1 MEAELKIARYLIL
14 AFAFLH
20 LPMHADAQQRDQ
32 FGQAILPQQDQLID
46 KAKTLRLPF
55 GKMKGKAQEDA
66 RQAISI
72 LEPIIQSNPDQ
83 YRALFNM
90 ALAQH
95 EAGDYAKANATF
107 EQAIAVRQKQSI
119 PDISLLNSA
128 GWVSMENGDYA
139 TAEKRLLMALR
150 EIGNG
155 SPQTQASVYNNLG
168 QLYFYVQRF
177 DEAAKY
183 LTIARDKFG
192 SKAAAA
198 TLLQIQKTDQLFQI
212 QQQLKK

>member
-1 MEAELKIARYLIL
+1 MNCTRYLIL
-14 AFAFLH
+14 AFACLYPH
-20 LPMHADAQQRDQ
+20 SQTSAQQRDQ

-55 GKMKGKAQEDA
+55 GKMKSQAQEDA
-66 RQAISI
+66 RQAITI

-83 YRALFNM
+83 YRALFNL

-95 EAGDYAKANATF
+95 EAGDYPKANATF
-107 EQAIAVRQKQSI
+107 EQAIAVKQKQSI

-139 TAEKRLLMALR
+139 TAEKRLLMALK

-168 QLYFYVQRF
+168 QLYFYTQRF
-177 DEAAKY
+177 DDAEKY
-183 LTIARDKFG
+183 LTIARDKYG

-198 TLLQIQKTDQLFQI
+198 TIVQIRKTNQLFQI